1 MSDFRDFM
9 DGYTEL
15 LRRRF
20 GTKRVHCNIVYQEY
34 ISERDHVHMNSTQWE
49 TLTDFVKWLGREGLY
64 SKTCLKRPPKKKT
77 KIGFLVFKTNYHFMQ
92 VKSIAKCSK
101 GSILQHFRPSLSYHM
116 SLRSLFCLFL
126 SGRLR
131 QDLLYKAL

>member
-64 SKTCLKRPPKKKT
+64 SKTGLKRPLKKKT
-77 KIGFLVFKTNYHFMQ
+77 KIGFQDQLSLNAGQKYCRMLQ
-92 VKSIAKCSK
+92 

-116 SLRSLFCLFL
+116 SLRSLFFLLL

-131 QDLLYKAL
+131 QVVLYEAQ